1 MKRTKTR
8 ENAFKLIYS
17 SEVQKNMDKEQIELF
32 LQENKIEKK
41 EEVKYINKVYNGI
54 KENEEQITS
63 LIESNLKEK
72 WTMDRISKINLV
84 ILKLAIFELIYSKL
98 PYKIVINEAVNLA
111 KKYGEENSKVFING
125 VLASIVKEKKLAEE
139 EE

>member
-17 SEVQKNMDKEQIELF
+17 SELQKNMNEGQIELF

-41 EEVKYINKVYNGI
+41 EEIQYIKKVFNGV
-54 KENEEQITS
+54 KENEEEITS
-63 LIESNLKEK
+63 LIESNLKAK

-84 ILKLAIFELIYSKL
+84 ILKLAIFELIYSKI
-98 PYKIVINEAVNLA
+98 PYKVVINEAVELA
-111 KKYGEENSKVFING
+111 KKYGDDNSKAFVNG
-125 VLASIVKEKKLAEE
+125 ILASIVKEKKLS
-139 EE
+139 